1 MAGVAMTRFS
11 RKMSATMPH
20 HPKPCRKLRADWPRL
35 LRGALTPEEFHDI
48 RNALRNHATT
58 GEFGGA
64 LAERESAAEVLK
76 QVNAI
81 VRRHTLDVLRSLSET
96 FDRDDSCPDDH
107 AVGVSTGFYY
117 AKGYVDEQI
126 KGLCE

>member
-1 MAGVAMTRFS
+1 MTQFS
-11 RKMSATMPH
+11 RKRMAARKQE
-20 HPKPCRKLRADWPRL
+20 PKPYRKLRADWPRL

-58 GEFGGA
+58 GEFGGNF
-64 LAERESAAEVLK
+64 AERESAAEVLK

-81 VRRHTLDVLRSLSET
+81 VRRHTLEVLRSLSET
-96 FDRDDSCPDDH
+96 FDRNDSCPDDH

-126 KGLCE
+126 AGLAE